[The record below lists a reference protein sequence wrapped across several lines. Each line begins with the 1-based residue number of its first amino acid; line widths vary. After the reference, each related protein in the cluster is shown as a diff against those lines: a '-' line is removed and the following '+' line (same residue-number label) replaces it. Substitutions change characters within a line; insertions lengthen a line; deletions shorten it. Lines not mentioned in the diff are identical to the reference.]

1 VQTIKDLVW
10 RKKKMLKII
19 KERTPETII
28 DRYIEFTYKDDPNAG
43 FVFPALPNGE
53 PDFENMP
60 KEAILNYNNCLNDVR
75 LDGPELRVDK
85 RHYMNPAVGKC
96 SCGAEVILDADYAGA
111 VRCECGRWY
120 NLFGQEL
127 RDPKY
132 WEEDDE
138 Y

>member
-1 VQTIKDLVW
+1 
-10 RKKKMLKII
+10 MLKII

-53 PDFENMP
+53 PDFAHMP
-60 KEAILNYNNCLNDVR
+60 KEAILNYNNCLNDDR
-75 LDGPELRVDK
+75 LDGPELKVEK
-85 RHYMNPAVGKC
+85 REYMNPAVGKC
-96 SCGAEVILDADYAGA
+96 SCGREVILDADYSGA
-111 VRCECGRWY
+111 VQCECDQWY

-132 WEEDDE
+132 WEEDYDD
-138 Y
+138 